1 VTQRSTPCFYAIS
14 STTSIDLF
22 VEDKI
27 LKTVLIREEREILSH
42 ISSME
47 RLYLMVKDGLFS
59 EERKRQITLKSGT
72 LLQVNA
78 LYLKIQP

>member
-1 VTQRSTPCFYAIS
+1 VTQRSTPCFFAIS
-14 STTSIDLF
+14 LTTSIDPF

-27 LKTVLIREEREILSH
+27 LKIVLTREEREISSH

-47 RLYLMVKDGLFS
+47 KLYLMVKDGLFS